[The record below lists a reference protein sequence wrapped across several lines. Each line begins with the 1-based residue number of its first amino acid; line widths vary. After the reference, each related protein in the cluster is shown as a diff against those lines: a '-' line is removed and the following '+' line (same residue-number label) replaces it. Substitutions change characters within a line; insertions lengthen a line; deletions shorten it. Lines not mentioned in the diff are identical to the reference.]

1 MTVSLGK
8 FSDDEPEVLS
18 SNYPTVFGLT
28 ITPVVGG
35 ILAAVTG
42 LAGAGWIFLNL
53 VQPAQQQANQL
64 TQEVNDLRGR
74 TEQQAESLRQLGAR
88 QQQLA
93 NARAQQRV
101 VQSFFASPA
110 TLDTLLL
117 DINGQVR
124 RVAGLQLQSYLPK
137 GSAIVTDGSLGEGIN
152 NKLRQTPVFVEV
164 SGGFNQTV
172 ALLRGLEQLQPLLL
186 VRDIVVTAEP
196 VPVVVTPQG
205 QILPRPAPKL
215 TTQFNIVALSPLTPE
230 EQKKAEEAAAAAAG
244 NQPNQGGGNQP
255 NQGSGN
261 AGNDASQ

>member
-1 MTVSLGK
+1 MTVSLSK
-8 FSDDEPEVLS
+8 FPDDEPEVLA

-28 ITPVVGG
+28 ITPLVGG
-35 ILAAVTG
+35 ILAAIAG

-53 VQPAQQQANQL
+53 VQPTQEQANQL
-64 TQEVNDLRGR
+64 TQEVNDLRAR
-74 TEQQAESLRQLGAR
+74 AEQQAASLRQIGAQ

-137 GSAIVTDGSLGEGIN
+137 ESAIVTDGSLGEGVN
-152 NKLRQTPVFVEV
+152 NKLKQTPVFVEV
-164 SGGFNQTV
+164 SGSFNQTV
-172 ALLRGLEQLQPLLL
+172 SLLRGLEQLQPLLL

-196 VPVVVTPQG
+196 VPVTVTPRG
-205 QILPRPAPKL
+205 QILARPAPKL

-230 EQKKAEEAAAAAAG
+230 EQKQVEEAAAAAAK
-244 NQPNQGGGNQP
+244 NNPGGGANP
-255 NQGSGN
+255 GGGTGN
-261 AGNDASQ
+261 AGQSGQ